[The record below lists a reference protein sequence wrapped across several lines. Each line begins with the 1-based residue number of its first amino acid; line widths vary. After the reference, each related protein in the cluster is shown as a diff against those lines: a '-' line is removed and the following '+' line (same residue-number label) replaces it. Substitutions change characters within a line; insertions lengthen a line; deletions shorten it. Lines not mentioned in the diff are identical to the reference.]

1 MKQIELLPKV
11 IFLISLSLI
20 PLAIVQS
27 SLLSYLDIK
36 ICILM
41 IVTVILGLDLL
52 LKSSLVEV
60 PLYII
65 LFGFYALCKVI
76 LVGPTHNLGLQLQSI
91 SLPIS
96 ALVAGTWIYNRKISP
111 NLIYSAVLPAI
122 LVSIVASLS
131 MYFYRFPLFGS
142 YSPWGAPIG
151 LKNSLSVYLTQ
162 TLPILFLALS
172 TLKNSKGKAFRCFE
186 YSLILVATTCCW
198 IIIANRT
205 RSAWWMLIF
214 FLLILIWK
222 VRKLPEGTYFYK
234 VFILISL
241 LGTFLTFSVPNQLR
255 WNSDTPY
262 TDSISTMIS
271 PQKSSGRLELWKV
284 ASTIFIE
291 HPFLGIGTGN
301 YPILWQEY
309 IPKSEV
315 NPRKFRFL
323 RPDLNLFNDYFQAL
337 VENGILNFLLSLTIF
352 LFYPLCLIRS
362 RKNSIASYLQ
372 LSVCLVTGID
382 AFFDYPFNRPESM
395 LIFICMISL
404 ALKELK
410 PPIILNKIILKVILA
425 SSILFSSLLGTWLG
439 GAIYHR
445 ASFAVSHEINDLRAA
460 WSYWPWDFQW
470 NSYIINYLIVK
481 GEARFAE
488 EITTKRKLYWP
499 NDKESQIMINLTN
512 EHKNK

>member
-20 PLAIVQS
+20 PIAIVQS

-36 ICILM
+36 ICLLM
-41 IVTVILGLDLL
+41 IVTVILGLDLI
-52 LKSSLVEV
+52 LKSTVVEL
-60 PLYII
+60 PLYFI
-65 LFGFYALCKVI
+65 LFSFYTFLKIALI
-76 LVGPTHNLGLQLQSI
+76 GPTHNLGLQIQSI

-96 ALVAGTWIYNRKISP
+96 ALIIGTWIYNRKISP
-111 NLIYSAVLPAI
+111 TLIYVSVIPAI

-131 MYFYRFPLFGS
+131 MYFYRIPLFGS

-172 TLKNSKGKAFRCFE
+172 TLKNSKGKGFRCFE

-337 VENGILNFLLSLTIF
+337 VENGILNFALSLIIF
-352 LFYPLCLIRS
+352 LIYPIYLISS

-372 LSVCLVTGID
+372 LSVCLITGID
-382 AFFDYPFNRPESM
+382 AFFDYPFNRPESII
-395 LIFICMISL
+395 IFICMISL
-404 ALKELK
+404 ALKKLGS
-410 PPIILNKIILKVILA
+410 PIILNKVLFKIVLA
-425 SSILFSSLLGTWLG
+425 GSILFSFLLGIRLG
-439 GAIYHR
+439 GAVYHR
-445 ASFAVSHEINDLRAA
+445 SAFAKSHNVNDLKYA

-470 NSYIINYLIVK
+470 NSHLVNFLIAK
-481 GEARFAE
+481 GENSFAE
-488 EITTKRKLYWP
+488 EIASNRSRHWP
-499 NDKESQIMINLTN
+499 NDNESQIMINQIN
-512 EHKNK
+512 DSNRR

>member
-1 MKQIELLPKV
+1 
-11 IFLISLSLI
+11 
-20 PLAIVQS
+20 
-27 SLLSYLDIK
+27 
-36 ICILM
+36 M
-41 IVTVILGLDLL
+41 IVTVILSLDLL
-52 LKSSLVEV
+52 LKYRVVEV
-60 PLYII
+60 PLYFIV
-65 LFGFYALCKVI
+65 FGFYVFFKIVLI
-76 LVGPTHNLGLQLQSI
+76 GPTHNLGLQLQSI

-96 ALVAGTWIYNRKISP
+96 ALIAGTWIYNRKISP
-111 NLIYSAVLPAI
+111 TLIYIAVLPAI

-131 MYFYRFPLFGS
+131 MYFYRLPLFGS

-172 TLKNSKGKAFRCFE
+172 TLKNSKGKAFRCLE

-262 TDSISTMIS
+262 TDSLSTMIS
-271 PQKSSGRLELWKV
+271 PKKSSGRLELWKV

-337 VENGILNFLLSLTIF
+337 VENGVLNFALSLIIF
-352 LFYPLCLIRS
+352 LIFPIYLIGRHN
-362 RKNSIASYLQ
+362 NSISSYLQ
-372 LSVCLVTGID
+372 ITVCIITGID
-382 AFFDYPFNRPESM
+382 AFFDYPFNRPESI

-404 ALKELK
+404 ALKELGS
-410 PPIILNKIILKVILA
+410 PIILNKILLKVILA
-425 SSILFSSLLGTWLG
+425 SSILFSSILGIKLG
-439 GAIYHR
+439 GAVYHR
-445 ASFAVSHEINDLRAA
+445 SAFAKSQNVNDLKYA

-470 NSYIINYLIVK
+470 NSYVINYLITN
-481 GEARFAE
+481 GELSFAE
-488 EITTKRKLYWP
+488 DIATKRKFYWP